1 MFILLLIFFLGTSDN
16 QMISPLLPLIAED
29 LGYGDRVGEVGKIMG
44 PAYAFAAAVAALL
57 IGPISDKY
65 GRRRFL
71 IYASIVFGLSLIAV
85 MLIRDAGTLAATR
98 VLTGLAAGTFST
110 CSIAYV
116 ADYFPYQR
124 RGVAMSVVQ
133 AGYFGALVIGVP
145 VANQIAKWQSWRVSF
160 AFFGAL
166 SLLAFFLVAFLLPED
181 KQPAADGELSDR
193 LARRF
198 GNIRVVFDNTERIA
212 SIVAAFFVSGGFVGF
227 FFYLGSWLRDSL
239 GLSTG
244 ELNLFFIIVG
254 FALVVGAVV
263 AGPLSDKFGK
273 RSLSILSTILLAPML
288 LLIPNLGWGWLLF
301 VCFFLASTAFAFRQG
316 PLQALATELV
326 PSRARGALVAVRN
339 TFSQIG
345 IAVSTV
351 ASGLLYDRFGY
362 DAVGLFS
369 GVMTI
374 AAAGCIF
381 LMKEPAGH
389 KTEAQHE

>member
-1 MFILLLIFFLGTSDN
+1 
-16 QMISPLLPLIAED
+16 
-29 LGYGDRVGEVGKIMG
+29 
-44 PAYAFAAAVAALL
+44 
-57 IGPISDKY
+57 
-65 GRRRFL
+65 
-71 IYASIVFGLSLIAV
+71 
-85 MLIRDAGTLAATR
+85 
-98 VLTGLAAGTFST
+98 
-110 CSIAYV
+110 
-116 ADYFPYQR
+116 
-124 RGVAMSVVQ
+124 
-133 AGYFGALVIGVP
+133 VIGVP